1 MDENIKKFKLIR
13 NVVLIAFLVILLSSL
28 RLQIIE
34 GKKYYR
40 LSEKNRIRQRYIP
53 AARGKIFDRR
63 GQEIANTRPGFF
75 VSAIQ
80 SLIDENALKEIA
92 HILEIDERSIRE
104 KLRMEK
110 NPFMAVKIAHDIRYE
125 QLSVIEEG
133 MDLLKGIEVG
143 VEPLRN
149 YPHKELFCHLI
160 GYVGEITHNEITKN
174 KGCKI
179 DDYIGR
185 MGIEEYCEGQ
195 LRGTDGVEYIEVDA
209 RGRELGKIAEKRP
222 LSATPGKD
230 IYTTIDLALT
240 ESVSVYLEDF
250 ENAACVCLNPQ
261 NGEIYVLY
269 SKPGFDPNHFVHGLQ
284 KKEWQMLHSRPDAPM
299 YNRAIMSCY
308 PCGSAFKPFVALAA
322 LDAKM
327 ITPEKSFTPCF
338 GKYRLGRRIF
348 KCWKRHGRLKLV
360 DAIVYSCD
368 IYFYQLGALVGV
380 DTIVSRAR
388 EIGFGKKTG
397 IDLPGEKAGFLPDRT
412 WFESHYGDNWTLGHI
427 FNLSIGQGDL
437 LVTPLQVACAYSVF
451 ANDGK
456 IPLPHVIRRNEH
468 QYRETTISEEA
479 IATVEQGMKGVVSSG
494 TGTLADVANFEVCGK
509 TGTVQN
515 PHGEDH
521 SLFVGY
527 APCNDPQILLCV
539 FVENAG
545 HGGSVAA
552 PIAGKIF
559 RAFMQLNTDR
569 DYVQEN

>member
-1 MDENIKKFKLIR
+1 MDEGIKKFKLTR
-13 NVVLIAFLVILLSSL
+13 NLVFIAFFIILLTSL

-63 GQEIANTRPGFF
+63 GAEIANTRPGFY

-80 SLIDENALKEIA
+80 SLIDEKTLRHIA
-92 HILEIDERSIRE
+92 TILDIDEERIRE

-149 YPHKELFCHLI
+149 YPYKELFCHLI
-160 GYVGEITHNEITKN
+160 GYVGEITDNEISKS
-174 KGCKI
+174 KDYKA

-185 MGIEEYCEGQ
+185 MGLEEYCEGQ
-195 LRGTDGVEYIEVDA
+195 LKGTDGVEYIEVDA

-222 LSATPGKD
+222 LPAITGKD
-230 IYTTIDLALT
+230 IHTTIDLPLS
-240 ESVSVYLEDF
+240 ESVAVYLEDF
-250 ENAACVCLNPQ
+250 DNAACVCLDPQ
-261 NGEIYVLY
+261 NGEILVLY

-284 KKEWQMLHSRPDAPM
+284 KKEWQILHNRPDAPM

-308 PCGSAFKPFVALAA
+308 PCGSTFKPFVALAA
-322 LDAKM
+322 LDSKM
-327 ITPEKSFTPCF
+327 ITSKKSFTPCS
-338 GKYRLGRRIF
+338 GKYRLGRRVF
-348 KCWKRHGRLKLV
+348 RCWKRHGWLELI

-380 DTIVSRAR
+380 DTIVSRTR
-388 EIGFGKKTG
+388 EIGFGRKTN

-412 WFESHYGDNWTLGHI
+412 WFESHYGDNWTLGHV
-427 FNLSIGQGDL
+427 FNLSVGQGDL
-437 LVTPLQVACAYSVF
+437 LVTPLQVACTYTIF

-456 IPLPHVIRRNEH
+456 IPLPHVIKRDDYK
-468 QYRETTISEEA
+468 YRETAISQEA
-479 IATVEQGMKGVVSSG
+479 LDIVKEALRGVVSSG
-494 TGTLADVANFEVCGK
+494 TGTLANVENFDVCGK
-509 TGTVQN
+509 TGTAQN

-527 APCNDPQILLCV
+527 APRSDPQILVCV

-559 RAFMQLNTDR
+559 RAFLQLNTDSS
-569 DYVQEN
+569 YVQEN